1 MLYAA
6 ITLFLLVTTGVAVL
20 AFVNFL
26 NEVPISL
33 IIWQVPAFS
42 VGVLCLLAFV
52 LGAGLLYFVSFA
64 AARRETQEL
73 QKLRSRVAEL
83 ERGKNSGGLNS
94 SSAAAQFMP
103 MPMPMPGMP
112 NVDVSDINTLH

>member
-1 MLYAA
+1 MLYVA

-26 NEVPISL
+26 NEAPISL
-33 IIWQVPAFS
+33 IIWQSPAFS
-42 VGVLCLLAFV
+42 VGVLCLVAFV
-52 LGAGLLYFVSFA
+52 LGAVLLYFVSFA

-83 ERGKNSGGLNS
+83 EKGKNSGGLNS

-103 MPMPMPGMP
+103 MPGMP
-112 NVDVSDINTLH
+112 NVDVSDMTTLH